1 MLRVAGKAGDDDKPA
16 ISSYLKAA
24 IAGTLRRPPIP
35 NAFPQ
40 TESMTNTLS
49 SKQLRAICDP
59 AMVPYADSREIPDDP
74 EALARTQPRAH
85 AALDLAL
92 SIGGREYNVYLSGE
106 PSMGRTHF
114 ARSFLDPAAARGET
128 PPDWLYVHNFDDPD
142 RPRAISLPAGQGKG
156 FKTALAKAVTD
167 IREEIPA
174 RFEREA
180 YQTEKQ
186 TLMRGYNAD
195 RETVLDEM
203 EAKAKDEGYSLFM
216 DDQGGFTLYPL
227 LEGKVVSDEEFERLD
242 PELKKSLKAKG
253 DRLLEEMGTALR
265 RLSKEER
272 GYRDRE
278 KDLERATAGEV
289 VDAHLEALAETRK
302 AHPAIDAYL
311 SAMRADILDNL
322 DAFMPQPA
330 QAAPPPLHGEASASD
345 DIFYRYEANLFVDN
359 GQRRGAPVIIE
370 DHPTYF
376 NLMGCIERES
386 EMGALYT
393 DFTLI
398 KAGSLHR
405 ANGGFLI
412 IRVDDISV
420 NVGAWESLLRALRSG
435 FGRVE
440 DPAEGGEHVRTRTIE
455 PEPVPLN
462 LKVVLVGP
470 DEAYEVL
477 LYGDERFGKLFKVK
491 AHLQETMPRTTDNAL
506 LYLTLVGRIIRDAAL
521 PPFDRGALAGLVEY
535 ASVLAEDQARLS
547 LKLPLARELMIEA
560 AALARKEGEE
570 LVGAAHLAKA
580 RRARDFRVNLYE
592 EEYLEEYDREMIKV
606 ATAGEAV
613 GRANGLSVRMYG
625 DYSFGLPHQIACTV
639 GVGHGGILDLERE
652 AELGGP
658 IHTKGM
664 MILKSYLLGR
674 FAQDKA
680 LVMTGS
686 LCFEQSYAE
695 VEGDSASGAELAA
708 LLSALAERPIKL
720 CYAMTGAVSQ
730 SGAILA
736 VGGLNEKIRGFF
748 AVCRRRGL
756 TGEQG
761 VLLPADN
768 VVNLMLDDDI
778 LEAVEKGLFRIFP
791 VTTIEEVMEIL
802 TGLPVGRPG
811 PDGKFP
817 PGTLYALVDERLARL
832 ARHAPLGLPLQQPQQ
847 G

>member
-1 MLRVAGKAGDDDKPA
+1 MTK
-16 ISSYLKAA
+16 
-24 IAGTLRRPPIP
+24 TLRP
-35 NAFPQ
+35 
-40 TESMTNTLS
+40 TD
-49 SKQLRAICDP
+49 LRACCDP
-59 AMVPYADSREIPDDP
+59 ASLPCDDSREIPDDP
-74 EALARTQPRAH
+74 TALSRTQPRAH
-85 AALDLAL
+85 AALSLAL
-92 SIGGREYNVYLSGE
+92 TIGGREYNVYLAGE
-106 PSMGRTHF
+106 PYLGRTHF
-114 ARSFLDPAAARGET
+114 ARAFLDPAAAKGAT

-142 RPRAISLPAGQGKG
+142 RPRAVSLPAGQGKG
-156 FKTALAKAVTD
+156 FKTALAKAVAD
-167 IREEIPA
+167 LREEIPA
-174 RFEREA
+174 RFERET
-180 YQTEKQ
+180 YLTQKQ
-186 TLMRGYNAD
+186 NLLRGYNAD

-203 EAKAKDEGYSLFM
+203 EQRAKGEGYSLFV

-227 LEGKVVSDEEFERLD
+227 LEGKVVSDEEFERLE
-242 PELKKSLKAKG
+242 PELKKTLKAKG
-253 DRLLEEMGTALR
+253 DRLLEEMGSALR

-289 VDAHLEALAETRK
+289 TDAHLAEFAALRAEN
-302 AHPAIDAYL
+302 PAIDQFL
-311 SAMRADILDNL
+311 SAMRADILENL
-322 DAFMPQPA
+322 DAFIPQAAQPA
-330 QAAPPPLHGEASASD
+330 TPAPAAHGEAAFPD
-345 DIFYRYEANLFVDN
+345 DVFYRYEANLFVDN
-359 GQRRGAPVIIE
+359 GQLSGAPVIVE

-412 IRVDDISV
+412 IRVDDLSA
-420 NVGAWESLLRALRSG
+420 NPGAWEGLLRALRSG
-435 FGRVE
+435 LARVE

-455 PEPVPLN
+455 PEPVPLEV
-462 LKVVLVGP
+462 KVVLVGP
-470 DEAYEVL
+470 DEAYEML
-477 LYGDERFGKLFKVK
+477 LYNDERFGKLFKLK
-491 AHLQETMPRTTDNAL
+491 AHLQETMPRNPENTRI
-506 LYLTLVGRIIRDAAL
+506 YLSLAARVIRDAHL
-521 PPFDRGALAGLVEY
+521 PPFDRSALAGLVEY
-535 ASVLAEDQARLS
+535 AALLAEDQTRLS

-560 AALARKEGEE
+560 AALARNEG
-570 LVGAAHLAKA
+570 LDRVGAGHLALA
-580 RRARDFRVNLYE
+580 RRARDFRANLFE

-606 ATAGEAV
+606 ATTGEAV
-613 GRANGLSVRMYG
+613 GRANGLSVRMFG
-625 DYSFGLPHQIACTV
+625 DYAFGLPHQIACTV

-664 MILKSYLLGR
+664 MILKSYLIGR
-674 FAQDKA
+674 FAQDKP

-686 LCFEQSYAE
+686 LCFEQSYAA

-748 AVCRRRGL
+748 TVCRRRGL
-756 TGEQG
+756 TGGQG

-768 VVNLMLDDDI
+768 VVNLMLDEDI
-778 LEAVEKGLFRIFP
+778 VEAVDQGLFHIFP
-791 VTTIEEVMEIL
+791 VTTIEEAMEIL
-802 TGLPVGRPG
+802 TGAPAGARG
-811 PDGKFP
+811 ADGKFP
-817 PGTLYALVDERLARL
+817 AQTLYALVDDRLAQL
-832 ARHAPLGLPLQQPQQ
+832 AKCAPWAGPGGQSGQ

>member
-1 MLRVAGKAGDDDKPA
+1 
-16 ISSYLKAA
+16 
-24 IAGTLRRPPIP
+24 
-35 NAFPQ
+35 
-40 TESMTNTLS
+40 MT
-49 SKQLRAICDP
+49 KILRAKDLRAACDP
-59 AMVPYADSREIPDDP
+59 DSLPFADSREIPDDP
-74 EALARTQPRAH
+74 AALSRTQPRAH

-92 SIGGREYNVYLSGE
+92 SIGGREYNVYLAGE
-106 PSMGRTHF
+106 PYMGRTHF
-114 ARSFLDPAAARGET
+114 ARNFLDPAAARGAT
-128 PPDWLYVHNFDDPD
+128 PPDRLYVHNFDDPD
-142 RPRAISLPAGQGKG
+142 RPRAVTLPAGQGKG
-156 FKTALAKAVTD
+156 FKTALAKAVAD

-180 YQTEKQ
+180 YQTQKQ
-186 TLMRGYNAD
+186 NLMRGYNAD

-203 EAKAKDEGYSLFM
+203 EERAKGEGYSLLM

-242 PELKKSLKAKG
+242 PDLKKSLKAKG
-253 DRLLEEMGTALR
+253 DKVLEELGSALR

-289 VDAHLEALAETRK
+289 VDTHLAALADLRA
-302 AHPAIDAYL
+302 AHPAIDAFL
-311 SAMRADILDNL
+311 AALRADILDNI
-322 DAFMPQPA
+322 DAFMPQPG
-330 QAAPPPLHGEASASD
+330 QAAPAAPVHGEAALPE

-359 GQRRGAPVIIE
+359 GQLTGAPVVIE

-412 IRVDDISV
+412 IRVDDLSA
-420 NVGAWESLLRALRSG
+420 NAGAWEGLLRALRSG
-435 FGRVE
+435 LARVE
-440 DPAEGGEHVRTRTIE
+440 DPAEGGEHLRTRTIE
-455 PEPVPLN
+455 PEPVPLD

-470 DEAYEVL
+470 DEAYELL
-477 LYGDERFGKLFKVK
+477 LYSDERFGKLFKLK
-491 AHLQETMPRTTDNAL
+491 AHLQETMPRTPENTL
-506 LYLTLVGRIIRDAAL
+506 VYLTLAGKAIREADL
-521 PPFDRGALAGLVEY
+521 PPFDRSALAGLVEY
-535 ASVLAEDQARLS
+535 ASLLAEDQKRLS

-560 AALARKEGEE
+560 AALARSEGAAM
-570 LVGAAHLAKA
+570 VGAVHLARA
-580 RRARDFRVNLYE
+580 RRARAFRVNLYE

-606 ATAGEAV
+606 ATSGEAV

-625 DYSFGLPHQIACTV
+625 DYEFGLPHQIACTV

-695 VEGDSASGAELAA
+695 VEGDSASGAELAS
-708 LLSALAERPIKL
+708 LLSALADRPIKL

-748 AVCRRRGL
+748 TVCRRRGL
-756 TGEQG
+756 TGAQG

-768 VVNLMLDDDI
+768 VVNLMLDDDVC
-778 LEAVEKGLFRIFP
+778 EAVEQGLFHIFP
-791 VTTIEEVMEIL
+791 VRTIEEAMEIL
-802 TGLPVGRPG
+802 TGMPAGARG
-811 PDGKFP
+811 KDGAFAP
-817 PGTLYALVDERLARL
+817 HTLYALVDERLARL
-832 ARHAPLGLPLQQPQQ
+832 ARFAPPGFPGQVP
-847 G
+847 GRG

>member
-1 MLRVAGKAGDDDKPA
+1 MVSMTKILRASMLR
-16 ISSYLKAA
+16 AA
-24 IAGTLRRPPIP
+24 CPPD
-35 NAFPQ
+35 
-40 TESMTNTLS
+40 SL
-49 SKQLRAICDP
+49 
-59 AMVPYADSREIPDDP
+59 PYADSRDIPDSPD
-74 EALARTQPRAH
+74 ALSRTQPRAH

-92 SIGGREYNVYLSGE
+92 SIGGREYNVYLAGE

-114 ARSFLDPAAARGET
+114 ARTFLDPAAAKGAT

-142 RPRAISLPAGQGKG
+142 RPRAISLPPGQGKG
-156 FKTALAKAVTD
+156 FKTALAKAVAD
-167 IREEIPA
+167 MREEIPA

-180 YQTEKQ
+180 YQTQKQ
-186 TLMRGYNAD
+186 SLMRGYNAD

-203 EAKAKDEGYSLFM
+203 EERAKGEGYSLFI

-242 PELKKSLKAKG
+242 PELKKTLKAKS
-253 DRLLEEMGTALR
+253 DRLLEEMGSVLR

-278 KDLERATAGEV
+278 KDLERTTAGEV
-289 VDAHLEALAETRK
+289 ADTHLAPLAELRA
-302 AHPAIDAYL
+302 AHPAIDTFL
-311 SAMRADILDNL
+311 KAMRADILDNI
-322 DAFMPQPA
+322 DAFMPGAQPA
-330 QAAPPPLHGEASASD
+330 PAPASHGEPPLPD

-359 GQRRGAPVIIE
+359 GQLSGAPVVIE

-398 KAGSLHR
+398 KAGSLHK

-412 IRVDDISV
+412 IRVDDISA
-420 NVGAWESLLRALRSG
+420 NVGAWEGLLRALRSG
-435 FGRVE
+435 QARVE

-455 PEPVPLN
+455 PEPIPLD

-470 DEAYEVL
+470 DEAYELL
-477 LYGDERFGKLFKVK
+477 LYNDERFGKLFKLK
-491 AHLQETMPRTTDNAL
+491 AHLQETMPRTPENIL
-506 LYLTLVGRIIRDAAL
+506 VYLTLAARVIRDAKL
-521 PPFDRGALAGLVEY
+521 PPFDRSALARLVEY
-535 ASVLAEDQARLS
+535 ASLLAEDQKRLS

-560 AALARKEGEE
+560 AALARGEKADM
-570 LVGAAHLAKA
+570 VAASHLERA

-592 EEYLEEYDREMIKV
+592 EDYLEEYDREMIKV
-606 ATAGEAV
+606 STTGEAV

-625 DYSFGLPHQIACTV
+625 DYAFGLPHQIACTV

-695 VEGDSASGAELAA
+695 VEGDSASGAELAS

-730 SGAILA
+730 SGDILA

-748 AVCRRRGL
+748 TVCRRRGL
-756 TGEQG
+756 TGAQG

-778 LEAVEKGLFRIFP
+778 LDAVDQGLFRIFP
-791 VTTIEEVMEIL
+791 VTTIEEAMEIL
-802 TGLPVGRPG
+802 TGLPAGTRG
-811 PDGKFP
+811 ADGKFP
-817 PGTLYALVDERLARL
+817 PQTLYALVDERLARL
-832 ARHAPLGLPLQQPQQ
+832 ARCAPPGFPGQAPDR